1 MHSMAYKENMDPI
14 YDIAVGTSNA
24 LREEFDEDGNPR
36 YPNLT
41 KWLDDEIYT
50 QILDKNKEIT
60 VTSKRW
66 NRKMGAIGSLL
77 TDIPK
82 GTPYIVSQDKVL
94 RALKTSVTYSVM
106 SFKVFAPIRNAIMI
120 AMANMTQATRGA
132 VNSAM
137 SKILGVPPETFE
149 GIDARGA
156 SDALKD
162 YVKAKMSGNEENSK
176 LWNLARKFDWLPD
189 NYPYEVNND
198 RLLSKAIQLSPI
210 SHAFMFYNIGE
221 TYGAMWQLAGI
232 MRGTK
237 IQDKDGNTV
246 SMWDAYDDQGN
257 WKIGVRGLLD
267 RGNGTIEELTELTPL
282 EVKSM
287 KRAYEKLNGSY
298 RKEEK
303 TALEATVIGDFVLQ
317 FHKYFYQY
325 MKVLYADPYKD
336 ITVGKHVMIG
346 KRPDG
351 MPVYQWHSDIM
362 EGQMRVLAGA
372 IGTLASKRSIKEMKN
387 YLKDTDKY
395 GANTLKGHR
404 ARALAASINTALW
417 FAMLLSIFYISLD
430 DDDEKSY
437 LGRAARRTIDDLTRG
452 ASPIDLLGTIEKPVV
467 ALERISKTGK
477 AFFEL
482 MTAGVTGETTSDGW
496 PVGAKTV
503 LRATPW
509 GSGAIQMQDAF
520 NNPEEQEDYIFGVIP
535 TR

>member
-1 MHSMAYKENMDPI
+1 M
-14 YDIAVGTSNA
+14 SN
-24 LREEFDEDGNPR
+24 
-36 YPNLT
+36 
-41 KWLDDEIYT
+41 
-50 QILDKNKEIT
+50 
-60 VTSKRW
+60 
-66 NRKMGAIGSLL
+66 
-77 TDIPK
+77 
-82 GTPYIVSQDKVL
+82 
-94 RALKTSVTYSVM
+94 
-106 SFKVFAPIRNAIMI
+106 
-120 AMANMTQATRGA
+120 
-132 VNSAM
+132 
-137 SKILGVPPETFE
+137 ILGVPPETFE

-162 YVKAKMSGNEENSK
+162 YVKAKMLGNEENSK

-198 RLLSKAIQLSPI
+198 RLLSKAIQLSPT

-267 RGNGTIEELTELTPL
+267 RGNGTVEELTELTPL

-372 IGTLASKRSIKEMKN
+372 IGTLASKRSFKEMKN

-404 ARALAASINTALW
+404 ARALAATINTALW
-417 FAMLLSIFYISLD
+417 FIMLLSIFWISLD

-467 ALERISKTGK
+467 ALEKISKTGK